1 MVILKLELKLRFSF
15 WEVYLQTFAFLGVC
29 KLYNLRKKFT
39 TRPEINLPLTKR
51 IKQCEMLLFSGMTHV
66 QRELQR
72 PGSKALKKSIVEG
85 VTLVEC
91 PPMVA
96 VGFVGYQQTVRG
108 LKALGT
114 VWASIVDAA
123 FKRRF
128 YTNGYHFVFVFFGL
142 KL

>member
-1 MVILKLELKLRFSF
+1 
-15 WEVYLQTFAFLGVC
+15 
-29 KLYNLRKKFT
+29 
-39 TRPEINLPLTKR
+39 
-51 IKQCEMLLFSGMTHV
+51 MLLFSGITHV

-72 PGSKALKKSIVEG
+72 PGFKAHKKSIVEG
-85 VTLVEC
+85 VTIGEC

-108 LKALGT
+108 IKVLGT